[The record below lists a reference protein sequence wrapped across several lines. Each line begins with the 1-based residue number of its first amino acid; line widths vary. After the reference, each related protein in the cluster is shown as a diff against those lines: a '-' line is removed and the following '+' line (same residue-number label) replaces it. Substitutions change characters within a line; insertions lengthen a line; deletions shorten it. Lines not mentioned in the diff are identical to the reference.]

1 MTGALAGPRPPVTI
15 TVYGVPA
22 PQGSKSGFAVKK
34 GGSFTGAVAMKESSA
49 KKLKPWRQA
58 VLAAGLAAMTD
69 PWLDGECRTPLDGPL
84 EARVVF
90 TFGRPRSHY
99 RTGRNAH
106 LIRDSAPAR
115 PAVYPD
121 ASKALRAVEDSL
133 VDAGVIRDD
142 CRIVEYS
149 RLAKV
154 YAGED
159 PEALHVPGAVITVRQ
174 LP

>member
-1 MTGALAGPRPPVTI
+1 
-15 TVYGVPA
+15 
-22 PQGSKSGFAVKK
+22 
-34 GGSFTGAVAMKESSA
+34 
-49 KKLKPWRQA
+49 
-58 VLAAGLAAMTD
+58 
-69 PWLDGECRTPLDGPL
+69 
-84 EARVVF
+84 VF
-90 TFGRPRSHY
+90 TFARPRSHY

-106 LIRDSAPAR
+106 LVRDSAPAR

-142 CRIVEYS
+142 CRLVEFT

-174 LP
+174 LEAAVSP